1 MQGSGR
7 DSELESNVLG
17 VGMIFISVKDGLLVV
32 QHLKPTEFQFLKSAS
47 SLLNSFS
54 NPLFEFCSKVTKAD
68 GGSGEKKSWLSQ

>member
-1 MQGSGR
+1 MSPSIHFYVHAKIYGMH
-7 DSELESNVLG
+7 LEKQLQMGQNV
-17 VGMIFISVKDGLLVV
+17 
-32 QHLKPTEFQFLKSAS
+32 LKSAS